1 MGKLDKKAFEVLS
14 QDEVASKLIDK
25 LSNAIGWVAMPKG
38 NHKNNLIAQEYL
50 IQKIKEDEN
59 ISDIAKAAL
68 ISNVKK
74 IIKEYINQN
83 DIFNKACEYLDE
95 KSNPENLKDDWVCC
109 FLDSCKYAN
118 SDYIKQIWARLLATE
133 CNYPNSIPKKLI
145 YILASISPENALAY
159 TKLCKFVLA
168 IPLVEERDYN
178 ELFIFW
184 WENEEYFRENGIN
197 YGKLLELESI
207 GLVNIDMDGSFYIA
221 QKDIKQMDDRVAIG
235 YSDRVISISNMKEK
249 LNVGNVVFTNAGVA
263 LYRIIAPETTD
274 DAIEYFDYEL
284 SKQGL
289 TVSILKF

>member
-1 MGKLDKKAFEVLS
+1 MGELDKKAFEVLS
-14 QDEVASKLIDK
+14 RDEVASKLIDK
-25 LSNAIGWVAMPKG
+25 LSDAIGWVAIPKG

-59 ISDIAKAAL
+59 IPDIAKAAL

-109 FLDSCKYAN
+109 FLDNCKYAN

-133 CNYPNSIPKKLI
+133 CNYFNSIPKKLI
-145 YILASISPENALAY
+145 YILASISPENAFAY
-159 TKLCKFVLA
+159 TKLCKFALS

-184 WENEEYFRENGIN
+184 RKNEEYFRENGIN

-207 GLVNIDMDGSFYIA
+207 GLVNIDMDDGFYISHE
-221 QKDIKQMDDRVAIG
+221 DIKQIDGKVAIG
-235 YSDRVISISNMKEK
+235 YNDRVISISNMKKK

-274 DAIEYFDYEL
+274 NAFEYFDYEL